1 MQTSSTIQKWS
12 NNAVSANEKLFEGL
26 IKEQK
31 QNDANLTKAVEECP
45 TLYTLPATELKD
57 FLSQPAEEAITTNYK
72 GFMNELFDF
81 DKVSIFNKKITAL
94 HSGLG
99 ETLYCPIDAS
109 SEGAELTL
117 PQWINKIQ
125 DVSR

>member
-1 MQTSSTIQKWS
+1 
-12 NNAVSANEKLFEGL
+12 V
-26 IKEQK
+26 
-31 QNDANLTKAVEECP
+31 
-45 TLYTLPATELKD
+45 
-57 FLSQPAEEAITTNYK
+57 ITTNYK
-72 GFMNELFDF
+72 EEGNNMSYMNMNFDF

-99 ETLYCPIDAS
+99 ETLYCPIDS
-109 SEGAELTL
+109 SSVGAELTH